1 LTRFDWSKLVSDIE
15 LLSKVDCYE
24 KVNKVMSL
32 GSVSRLRRR
41 AASLVV
47 GKSNIIV
54 DAGAGPGSSS
64 EAIRSISQDP
74 LIILV
79 DPSTAMLDIASK
91 RIPNS
96 VGLAGIFENMPLADS
111 TADAI
116 VAMFSF
122 RDAVDYYKALDEFV
136 RILKPNGRVA
146 ILDIY
151 RPSNLLAR
159 ILVKFYIMVMV
170 PLGLLLNRCP
180 VKIETYKSFLASIDR
195 MLGIK
200 ELKRELE
207 KRFRRVEVWRI
218 ILGVAIFYAE
228 GPRK

>member
-1 LTRFDWSKLVSDIE
+1 MTRFDWSKLVSDIE